1 MGVASHVTKKV
12 YHTQERG
19 CKQLLYSIRMVTRRS
34 EGERRTKNYLNK
46 GCWDRAKQSG
56 VEELTCTESV
66 GQAAWRPYA
75 PTGSIRHDDDDHW
88 YASENPNTKIISLLY
103 FFASFINISMSY
115 NWNSMDRSV
124 PFRLNTH
131 TYQHGQIQIRR
142 TL

>member
-1 MGVASHVTKKV
+1 M
-12 YHTQERG
+12 
-19 CKQLLYSIRMVTRRS
+19 
-34 EGERRTKNYLNK
+34 
-46 GCWDRAKQSG
+46 KQSG